1 MNRRLFVELEA
12 TLQGERGPFSCALD
26 LHAVHHRPHQREATA
41 THISHR
47 MLPEVQRLMRTP
59 RSRSVSGVRAPHP
72 Q

>member
-41 THISHR
+41 THI
-47 MLPEVQRLMRTP
+47 RTECCP
-59 RSRSVSGVRAPHP
+59 RFSV
-72 Q
+72 